1 MRKSKENE
9 ERKNLKKNTRG
20 KRIGNKREK
29 KKWMKDYV
37 RIKWQR

>member
-20 KRIGNKREK
+20 KRIGNRREK
-29 KKWMKDYV
+29 KKMDE
-37 RIKWQR
+37 RLCEN